1 MNAIEIVGDI
11 IDFVVMLIQAP
22 YVFICGVIMGDSYVP
37 GIGSNSAYVWQPTIG
52 VIKMYMRPYGD
63 MAYDVI
69 TYKELFR

>member
-1 MNAIEIVGDI
+1 MNAIKIVGDI

-22 YVFICGVIMGDSYVP
+22 YIFICGVIMDDSYVP
-37 GIGSNSAYVWQPTIG
+37 GIGSNEMYAWQPTIG